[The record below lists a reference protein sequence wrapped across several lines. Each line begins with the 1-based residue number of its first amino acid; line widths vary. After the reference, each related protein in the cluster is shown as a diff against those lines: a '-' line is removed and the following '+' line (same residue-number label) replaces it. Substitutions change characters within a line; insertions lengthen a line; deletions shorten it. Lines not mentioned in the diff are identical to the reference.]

1 MDLKNIDIKAEVE
14 KLVSKAKSD
23 DKFMDKLKS
32 DPVKAVE
39 SVLGVDL
46 PDDACKKIVE
56 GVKAKISL
64 DKLGG
69 VADMLGKLKK

>member
-1 MDLKNIDIKAEVE
+1 MDLKNLDIKAEVE
-14 KLVSKAKSD
+14 KLVAKAKD
-23 DKFMDKLKS
+23 DKGFMDKLKS

-39 SVLGVDL
+39 SFLGVDL
-46 PDDACKKIVE
+46 PDEAIKKIVE

-69 VADMLGKLKK
+69 IVDMFKK